1 MFYLFLF
8 CLTCFGF
15 VYSMIMPDNF
25 FFFGVKI
32 YQAIICIYA
41 NVTSLFQYPGHQS
54 EKDKKPEIPALVRV
68 KLWLGLVN
76 EEKEWHKMQTEGEL
90 AVYAETVSY
99 KPIYTYCQ
107 ANFTLPLIIDVCTI
121 KN

>member
-1 MFYLFLF
+1 MVLFLSVLVLFLPVLVLFLPVLFLF
-8 CLTCFGF
+8 LPVLVLVLLVLVLFDLFT
-15 VYSMIMPDNF
+15 VLIMLDN
-25 FFFGVKI
+25 KI

-54 EKDKKPEIPALVRV
+54 DKDKKPEIPALVRV

-90 AVYAETVSY
+90 AVYAETVS
-99 KPIYTYCQ
+99 
-107 ANFTLPLIIDVCTI
+107 F
-121 KN
+121 